1 MQSYAYMRLVLIYS
15 FQKDC
20 FLVMCVGVYYV
31 LCIPL
36 YLGLPEDGDLVTET
50 CRRAQAYV

>member
-1 MQSYAYMRLVLIYS
+1 MMH
-15 FQKDC
+15 
-20 FLVMCVGVYYV
+20 VGVYSV

-36 YLGLPEDGDLVTET
+36 YLGPPEDGDLVTET